1 MVTSIS
7 ASGEKL
13 ECMDV
18 AAQSR
23 ELPCTPSVPAGTY
36 RVCPSGCCAPLSLN
50 FLLHPLEA
58 PENAA
63 KNRHEEAL
71 AGALTG
77 RLRDRIQFEDEHLLG
92 TASLT
97 LLRDP

>member
-23 ELPCTPSVPAGTY
+23 ELPCTPSVPAGTT
-36 RVCPSGCCAPLSLN
+36 RELPGWFFHFKKELCDIMLVLHLATPPILFMLR
-50 FLLHPLEA
+50 LLKA
-58 PENAA
+58 FY
-63 KNRHEEAL
+63 
-71 AGALTG
+71 
-77 RLRDRIQFEDEHLLG
+77 I
-92 TASLT
+92 
-97 LLRDP
+97 

>member
-1 MVTSIS
+1 M
-7 ASGEKL
+7 
-13 ECMDV
+13 
-18 AAQSR
+18 QQ
-23 ELPCTPSVPAGTY
+23 
-36 RVCPSGCCAPLSLN
+36 
-50 FLLHPLEA
+50 
-58 PENAA
+58 

>member
-1 MVTSIS
+1 M
-7 ASGEKL
+7 
-13 ECMDV
+13 
-18 AAQSR
+18 
-23 ELPCTPSVPAGTY
+23 
-36 RVCPSGCCAPLSLN
+36 CPPGCCAPLSLN

-77 RLRDRIQFEDEHLLG
+77 RLRDRIQFKDEHLLG